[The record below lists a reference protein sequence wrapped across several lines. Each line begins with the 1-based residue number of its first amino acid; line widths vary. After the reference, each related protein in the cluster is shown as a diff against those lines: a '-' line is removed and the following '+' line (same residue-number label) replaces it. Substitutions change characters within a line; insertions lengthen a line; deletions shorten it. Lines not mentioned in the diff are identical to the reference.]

1 MYPVTFLLMQV
12 ALSVCSAL
20 VFQWCFFCGKY
31 CSVFFL
37 ENPFCAV
44 TLRPA
49 DKVTKVYRKLLLYLA
64 GMMSYGATWVC
75 SSITQQKYISG
86 HKVDFSVSV

>member
-1 MYPVTFLLMQV
+1 MV
-12 ALSVCSAL
+12 
-20 VFQWCFFCGKY
+20 FFCGKY
-31 CSVFFL
+31 CSVSFL

-44 TLRPA
+44 TLRPV